1 MRSAFDIIGV
11 FLSLSGIFTRRDL
24 TIQPSFL
31 FIMSTEHNHSDDPLH
46 AKKEAWSGRF
56 SEPVAE
62 FVLRYTQS
70 VSFDKRMAMADI
82 AGSLA
87 HAQMLAACRQI
98 PLAA

>member
-1 MRSAFDIIGV
+1 M
-11 FLSLSGIFTRRDL
+11 T
-24 TIQPSFL
+24 Q
-31 FIMSTEHNHSDDPLH
+31 EHNQHNHSADPLH

-82 AGSLA
+82 AGVPTPTC
-87 HAQMLAACRQI
+87 HAVITMARAILGDKLDEGRTAKNLGIEGMTKEQFEKLCRG
-98 PLAA
+98 